1 MYYKSYPFLCI
12 IGISLLLIMS
22 ACDDNIVPVEENGC
36 EWTEDSISVQFYN
49 AMFYL
54 PNAECEYPFECD
66 LGQDEPVVGIY
77 NLIDLANSDVFSHGC
92 DMTWISSIFTKKC
105 ESMNPAANESQLTLT
120 IDSLNIR
127 LFSNDLI
134 ERSPIVINE
143 CGMVTDD
150 YKHQFIIRAPHV
162 INNVTNELGTLTW
175 TYTWLGEENSFLGS
189 TLWSFDCPQ
198 EGLYATFTPDYGYYR
213 NIYVHNNF
221 INIR

>member
-1 MYYKSYPFLCI
+1 
-12 IGISLLLIMS
+12 MS
-22 ACDDNIVPVEENGC
+22 ACDDDIVPVEENGC
-36 EWTEDSISVQFYN
+36 EWTEDSISVRFYN

-54 PNAECEYPFECD
+54 PNAECEYPFEYD

-77 NLIDLANSDVFSHGC
+77 DLIELSNSGVFHSGC
-92 DMTWISSIFTKKC
+92 EMTWISSIFTKKC

-120 IDSLNIR
+120 IDSLDIR
-127 LFSNDLI
+127 LFRDDII

-143 CGMVTDD
+143 CGMVADD

-162 INNVTNELGTLTW
+162 INNATNEMGTLTW
-175 TYTWLGEENSFLGS
+175 TYTWLGEENSFSDS
-189 TLWSFDCPQ
+189 TLWSFECPQ
-198 EGLYATFTPDYGYYR
+198 EGLYATFTPDFGYYR